1 MSIRGSGPIGR
12 TIEVPGSKSVANRAL
27 LLASLASGPSVIHG
41 VPDGDDVVAMIEG
54 LRSLGS
60 TMSVVGGV
68 VSVDSSLS
76 LTDESPVRVDA
87 ALAGTT
93 SRFLLAAAALRSGAT
108 TIVGGPRLSAR
119 PFGELIDALRSLGAT
134 VEGGPGLPLTVRRSA
149 LRGGVVQMSGEVSS
163 QFLSALLMIAPLLAD
178 NVRLEWTGR
187 LVSRPYL
194 EMTAAVMQSFGVACR
209 ISSDHVEVQ
218 HGRYRGRDYEVEIDA
233 SSAAYPAAAAAIVG
247 GMVRVRGAAKIRL
260 QSDRAIFEILQKMGC
275 RVLIDGDDI
284 EVHRDS
290 DLPLLPIDVDL
301 RDASDLVP
309 TVAALACVADGMTR
323 IRGVGFV
330 RAKESDRIGDLA
342 TEIRKFGIEV
352 SEREDG
358 LDVVGG
364 APVAARVVPH
374 DDHRLAMA
382 LSLLGPV
389 APGTTVADPTVVKK
403 SWPSFFQ
410 AMGLD

>member
-1 MSIRGSGPIGR
+1 MPIRGSGPIGR
-12 TIEVPGSKSVANRAL
+12 TIDVPGSKSVANRVL
-27 LLASLASGPSVIHG
+27 LLAALASGPSTIHG
-41 VPDGDDVVAMIEG
+41 VPDGDDVMAMIEG
-54 LRSLGS
+54 LRSLGIA
-60 TMSVVGGV
+60 MSVVGGV

-76 LTDESPVRVDA
+76 FTDETPVRVDA

-93 SRFLLAAAALRSGAT
+93 SRFLLAAAALRTGST

-134 VEGGPGLPLTVRRSA
+134 VDGGPGLPLTVRRSA
-149 LRGGVVQMSGEVSS
+149 LRGGVVQMGGEVSS
-163 QFLSALLMIAPLLAD
+163 QFLSALLMIGPL
-178 NVRLEWTGR
+178 VEGGIRLEWTGS

-194 EMTAAVMQSFGVACR
+194 EMTAAVMRVFGVDCLVDE
-209 ISSDHVEVQ
+209 DHAVARQ
-218 HGRYRGRDYEVEIDA
+218 GRYRGQDYDVEIDA
-233 SSAAYPAAAAAIVG
+233 SSAAYPATAVAIAG
-247 GMVRVRGAAKIRL
+247 GMVRVAGAAKILL
-260 QSDRAIFEILQKMGC
+260 QSDRVVFDILQRMGC
-275 RVLIDGDDI
+275 RVLTVGDDI
-284 EVHRDS
+284 EVHRNADS
-290 DLPLLPIDVDL
+290 RLIPIDVDL

-342 TEIRKFGIEV
+342 TEIRKFGIDVFEH
-352 SEREDG
+352 EDG

-364 APVAARVVPH
+364 TPVAARVVPH

-382 LSLLGPV
+382 LSLLGLV

-410 AMGLD
+410 TMGLD